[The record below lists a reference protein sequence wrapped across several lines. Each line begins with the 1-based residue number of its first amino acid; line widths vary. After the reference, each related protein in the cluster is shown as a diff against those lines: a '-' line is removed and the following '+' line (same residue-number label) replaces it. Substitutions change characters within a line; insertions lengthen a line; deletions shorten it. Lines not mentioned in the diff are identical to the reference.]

1 MSLRKK
7 TLLILSMI
15 TITLLAI
22 LFTTSWVLI
31 RDNYQRLER
40 NEVQEQLSR
49 AMSAISDNL
58 DNIDA
63 RLIDWATW
71 DDTYRFIQDGNQDY
85 IDLNLFDSALENL
98 KIDLV
103 MYVNLAGAV
112 VFSKTV
118 NGLGEFAPSILT
130 SLSSRLSDQ
139 KLLMQSQGD
148 TTGIKGVL
156 VLPEAP
162 LLIASE
168 PILNSLGEGPVRGS
182 LIMARYMDQ
191 NEILSLSESSHQNM
205 GLARLD
211 SGNDLAHDYAEAK
224 LALSAGQETIVIPL
238 DVHDVAGYTFIND
251 ISGSPALILK
261 IETQRDI
268 YRSGIAS
275 LLYFSIFLF
284 GACLVFGLAIWLLL
298 ELLVIRRV
306 GHLNS
311 EITEIGASGGH
322 DARVEVNGQDELS
335 SLGVSLNTML
345 ERIEQNEER
354 FRSVI
359 ENASDIIFIINKEK
373 KIAYESPSV
382 EKALGYAPGELVGT
396 PLHKL
401 INEDDLGKTRDC
413 FAHLVKVPGT
423 IERQEVR
430 FAHENGSWRDFEAI
444 AYNLLDD
451 TAVGGIVINARDITE
466 RRLMT
471 ERLEKLNEVFL
482 NQCANFQG
490 NVMKIVDACCDILGV
505 PFSAYYRLEAGK
517 FYSLS
522 SGSTMKG
529 FRFVDQSTE
538 KIFYQLIADSRVE
551 PLIINELK
559 SSEYRESSKVA
570 KEYDFNA
577 LVAYPVLYG
586 TKTIGCLCAFDKKDK
601 RFSTQDVKIMG
612 TLAHAL
618 VVDEERLAQEQKLK
632 DFIDIASHELR
643 HPITLIKGYSLTLR
657 DFGERMNK
665 ENQENCLT
673 VINQAADRLNE
684 LIKELLDISRIEQGR
699 FLLRRQTV
707 ALEDLVKRAIAE
719 MAEKGFKDRFS
730 FSADADLGYRNVD
743 EEKLVRVL
751 VILLDNA
758 IHHSSDHRPV
768 EVVGDLEGRD
778 ARISVLDR
786 GIGVPETDREQIFER
801 FYQVEDAIHH
811 QSPGIGLGLFIARQI
826 VQAHGGRIWYEPR
839 DGGGSIFRFT
849 IP

>member
-7 TLLILSMI
+7 TLLILSII
-15 TITLLAI
+15 TVTLLAI

-31 RDNYQRLER
+31 KENYQRLER
-40 NEVQEQLSR
+40 SEVKEQLSM
-49 AMSAISDNL
+49 AVSAFYDNL
-58 DNIDA
+58 DNMDA
-63 RLIDWATW
+63 TLRDWATW
-71 DDTYRFIQDGNQDY
+71 DDTYAFIDNHNPGY
-85 IDLNLFDSALENL
+85 IESNLGERVLENL
-98 KIDLV
+98 KTDLI
-103 MYVNLAGAV
+103 MYMNLAGEV
-112 VFSKTV
+112 VFSETA
-118 NGLGEFAPSILT
+118 NNQGEITPSILE
-130 SLSSRLSDQ
+130 SLSSRLSNQ
-139 KLLMQSQGD
+139 KLLMRSEGN
-148 TTGIKGVL
+148 TTGIKGII

-162 LLIASE
+162 LLVASE
-168 PILNSLGEGPVRGS
+168 PILNSAGDGSIRGS
-182 LIMARYMDQ
+182 VIMARYMDQ
-191 NEILSLSESSHQNM
+191 DEISSLSESSHQNI
-205 GLARLD
+205 GLGRLD

-224 LALSAGQETIVIPL
+224 IALAEGQETIVMPL
-238 DVHDVAGYTFIND
+238 DAHNVAGYTFIND

-284 GACLVFGLAIWLLL
+284 GACLIFGIAIWLLL

-306 GHLNS
+306 GRLNKD
-311 EITEIGASGGH
+311 ITRIGTSSGH
-322 DARVEVNGQDELS
+322 EARVEINGQDELS
-335 SLGVSLNTML
+335 SLGVSINSML
-345 ERIEQNEER
+345 ERIEQSEER
-354 FRSVI
+354 FRSVT
-359 ENASDIIFIINKEK
+359 ENALDIILIIDKKK
-373 KIAYESPSV
+373 KIVYQSPSV
-382 EKALGYAPGELVGT
+382 EKALGYEPGRLHERLLYTLVHRDDMELARAGWRQF
-396 PLHKL
+396 L
-401 INEDDLGKTRDC
+401 ER
-413 FAHLVKVPGT
+413 PGA
-423 IERQEVR
+423 IARREVR
-430 FAHENGSWRDFEAI
+430 FMHKDGSWRDFEAI
-444 AYNLLDD
+444 GYNLLDD
-451 TAVGGIVINARDITE
+451 KAVGGIVINARDITE

-517 FYSLS
+517 FFSLS

-529 FRFVDQSTE
+529 FRFVDQSAE
-538 KIFYQLIADSRVE
+538 NIFYRIIADSRVE

-559 SSEYRESSKVA
+559 SSEYRESSKVVT
-570 KEYDFNA
+570 EYDFNA

-586 TKTIGCLCAFDKKDK
+586 RKTIGCLCAFDKKDK

-665 ENQENCLT
+665 ENQDNCLT

-719 MAEKGFKDRFS
+719 MAEKGFKDRLS
-730 FSADADLGYRNVD
+730 FSADAGLGDRNVD
-743 EEKLVRVL
+743 QEKLVRVL

-758 IHHSSDHRPV
+758 IHHSSDHGAV

-811 QSPGIGLGLFIARQI
+811 QSPGIGLGLYIARQI

>member
-7 TLLILSMI
+7 TLLILSII
-15 TITLLAI
+15 TVALLAI
-22 LFTTSWVLI
+22 LFTTSWVVI
-31 RDNYQRLER
+31 RNNYKRLER
-40 NEVQEQLSR
+40 SEVQEQLSR
-49 AMSAISDNL
+49 AVSAISDNL
-58 DNIDA
+58 DNIDS
-63 RLIDWATW
+63 RLKDWATW

-98 KIDLV
+98 KIDLI
-103 MYVNLAGAV
+103 MYVNLAGRV
-112 VFSKTV
+112 VFDKTI
-118 NGLGEFAPSILT
+118 NGLGEFAPSILD

-139 KLLMQSQGD
+139 KLLMQSQDD

-191 NEILSLSESSHQNM
+191 NEIASLSESSHQNM
-205 GLARLD
+205 SLATLD
-211 SGNDLAHDYAEAK
+211 RGNDLAHDYAEAK
-224 LALSAGQETIVIPL
+224 LALSAGQETIVKPL
-238 DVHDVAGYTFIND
+238 DAHNVAGYTFIND
-251 ISGSPALILK
+251 ILGSPALILK

-322 DARVEVNGQDELS
+322 DARVEINGQDELS
-335 SLGVSLNTML
+335 SLGVSINSML
-345 ERIEQNEER
+345 ERIEQSEER

-359 ENASDIIFIINKEK
+359 ENASDIILIVDKEK
-373 KIAYESPSV
+373 KIVYQSPSV
-382 EKALGYAPGELVGT
+382 EKALGYEPGRLHNRLLYTLV
-396 PLHKL
+396 HR
-401 INEDDLGKTRDC
+401 DDMEMARAGWRQFLER
-413 FAHLVKVPGT
+413 PGA
-423 IERQEVR
+423 IARREVR
-430 FAHENGSWRDFEAI
+430 FMHKDGSWRDFEAI
-444 AYNLLDD
+444 GYNLLDD
-451 TAVGGIVINARDITE
+451 EAVGGIVINARDITE

-482 NQCANFQG
+482 NQCADFQG

-517 FYSLS
+517 FFSIS

-529 FRFVDQSTE
+529 FRFVDQSAE
-538 KIFYQLIADSRVE
+538 KIAYELIADSRVE
-551 PLIINELK
+551 PLIINDLESGGYL
-559 SSEYRESSKVA
+559 ESSKVA

-618 VVDEERLAQEQKLK
+618 AIDEERLAQEQKLK

-657 DFGERMNK
+657 DFRERMD
-665 ENQENCLT
+665 EANQENCLN

-699 FLLRRQTV
+699 FLLRKQTV

-719 MAEKGFKDRFS
+719 MVEKGFKDRFS
-730 FSADADLGYRNVD
+730 FSADADLGQRHVD
-743 EEKLVRVL
+743 QEKLVRVL
-751 VILLDNA
+751 VIMLDNA
-758 IHHSSDHRPV
+758 IHHSSDDGQV
-768 EVVGDLEGRD
+768 EVVGDLEGCD
-778 ARISVLDR
+778 ARVSVLDR
-786 GIGVPETDREQIFER
+786 GVGVPETDRDQIFER

-811 QSPGIGLGLFIARQI
+811 QSPGIGLGLYIARQI

-849 IP
+849 VP